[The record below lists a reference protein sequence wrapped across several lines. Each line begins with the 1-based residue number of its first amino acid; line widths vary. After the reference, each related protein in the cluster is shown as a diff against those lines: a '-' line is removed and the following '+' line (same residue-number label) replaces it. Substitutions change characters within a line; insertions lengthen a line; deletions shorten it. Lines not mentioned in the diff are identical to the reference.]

1 VNETPQTVTI
11 GEKQYEIAK
20 LSNEVKELLSLHAQA
35 QDMMIT
41 ARRQAA
47 IHELAA
53 VNLANMIKGRVEAE
67 DKNADGPTPPLA
79 GHVVQ

>member
-1 VNETPQTVTI
+1 MTEAPQTVTI

-20 LSNEVKELLSLHAQA
+20 LSIEVRELLSLHAQA
-35 QDMMIT
+35 QDMMLN

-47 IHELAA
+47 IHELAL
-53 VNLANMIKGRVEAE
+53 VNIANIIKGRVEAD
-67 DKNADGPTPPLA
+67 DKNAEQPVAPLA